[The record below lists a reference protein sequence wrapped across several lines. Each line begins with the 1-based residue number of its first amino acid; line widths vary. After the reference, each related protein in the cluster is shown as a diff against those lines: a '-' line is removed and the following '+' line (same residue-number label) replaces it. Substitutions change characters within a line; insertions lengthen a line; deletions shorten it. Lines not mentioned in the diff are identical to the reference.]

1 MEAVGRRAQ
10 RELRCTEV
18 GGGHAATMELSCFK
32 RQVGGGQLKRYARN
46 DATPAGKCG
55 LGWGRRRYFPS
66 LVPGREK
73 RTQSDEDLSVRAALP
88 HPVRVPCSVSRVCV
102 DEDEEEQEKEAGLF
116 IHAEE

>member
-1 MEAVGRRAQ
+1 MLVTMRPRQGSVGLDG
-10 RELRCTEV
+10 E
-18 GGGHAATMELSCFK
+18 GG
-32 RQVGGGQLKRYARN
+32 
-46 DATPAGKCG
+46 DI
-55 LGWGRRRYFPS
+55 FPS

-88 HPVRVPCSVSRVCV
+88 HPVRVPCSVFRVCV